1 MSMLAFDQEQ
11 AQKLA
16 EIGTH
21 LRNIRSQKGLS
32 LEEIAAKTMIQHRF
46 LSAIEKGQI
55 EQLPEAVYIRG
66 FIRRFAEALG
76 LDGKSLSETFPLG
89 RDRLTSY
96 NSRVMGTSAPTIQPW
111 HLYLTYLVVV
121 GVAVAALYALFN
133 RSETPSG
140 SSAIKPVPKVSVS
153 PKKATAPAVK
163 PKPLVAPV
171 VAKLVLKADS
181 YFEVSTDG
189 KPTYDG
195 ILKAGTTRTFTAQKE
210 INLFTG
216 NAGGVTL
223 EINNQPAKVMGEPGQ
238 PKEAILTPSS
248 KQL

>member
-32 LEEIAAKTMIQHRF
+32 LEEIGNKTMIQHRF

-66 FIRRFAEALG
+66 FIRRFGEALG
-76 LDGKSLSETFPLG
+76 LDGKALSETFPLG
-89 RDRLTSY
+89 RDQLASS
-96 NSRVMGTSAPTIQPW
+96 NSRVMSTSAPAIQPW
-111 HLYLTYLVVV
+111 HLYLTYLLVV
-121 GVAVAALYALFN
+121 GIAVAVLYTLFN
-133 RSETPSG
+133 RTDAPSTPSTV
-140 SSAIKPVPKVSVS
+140 KPVPKVSTS
-153 PKKATAPAVK
+153 PKQVSKAVAK
-163 PKPLVAPV
+163 PKPLAAPV
-171 VAKLVLKADS
+171 VAKLTLKADA

-189 KPTYDG
+189 QSTYVG
-195 ILKAGTTRTFTAQKE
+195 ILKAGTTRTFTAQRE
-210 INLFTG
+210 INLYTG

-223 EINNQPAKVMGEPGQ
+223 EANNQPAKVMGELGQ
-238 PKEAILTPSS
+238 PKEVVLTPSS
-248 KQL
+248 KL